1 MNRFARY
8 VLRLHVVPLVVGFG
22 VITVIFALDF
32 LFEYVDLIVSKGV
45 PPLVVGKLFLLGQ
58 GWMIALSVPCS
69 VLVAV
74 LMTFGRLSQ
83 DLEISAMRTSGVA
96 LLTIFC
102 PLVGAAGLLAVG
114 LTLFN
119 NHILPETNHQF
130 ANLMYDIG
138 QKRPAFKLEEG
149 VFLDD
154 FEGYRLLVGHVNA
167 RTSQLGDITIYQLH
181 PDRLPTTITA
191 RSGELEYDPREDAV
205 TFHLRDGEVHEVP
218 KDSPHKD
225 TYRRLVFRRHTL
237 RIAGVGQA
245 LRHTDRTSRSDREMS
260 TRDMLDALHG
270 LDAERRD
277 LLRRAHPV
285 LARYGYRSL
294 EDVDWDAADRSIP
307 ARTSHFA
314 ALLAFVGQLLHRHRP
329 APAPLAPED
338 QAVLQSNLLQLRAVD
353 DQRWSYG
360 VEIQK
365 KFAIPAAC
373 VVFVLI
379 GAPLGLRVRRTGP
392 AVAFASL
399 LFFLFYYVTLVGGEE
414 LAKHGTLSPFLAMW
428 LPNILIG
435 AIGLYLTL
443 REAEVLPR

>member
-8 VLRLHVVPLVVGFG
+8 VLGLHVVPLLVGFG
-22 VITVIFALDF
+22 VITLIFALDF

-45 PPLVVGKLFLLGQ
+45 PPIVVGELFLLGQ

-83 DLEISAMRTSGVA
+83 DHEISAMRTSGVA
-96 LLTIFC
+96 LLGVLL

-119 NHILPETNHQF
+119 NHVLPETNHQF

-154 FEGYRLLVGHVNA
+154 FEGYRLLVGRVNA
-167 RTSQLGDITIYQLH
+167 RTSRLGDITIYQLH
-181 PDRLPTTITA
+181 ADRLPTTITA
-191 RSGELEYDPREDAV
+191 RSGQLEYDPREDAV
-205 TFHLRDGEVHEVP
+205 TFHLQDGEIHEVP
-218 KDSPHKD
+218 KEAALKD
-225 TYRRLVFRRHTL
+225 KYRRLVFRRHTL
-237 RIAGVGQA
+237 RILGVGQA
-245 LRHTDRTSRSDREMS
+245 LRHTDRSARSDREMS
-260 TRDMLDALHG
+260 TRDMRNALKG
-270 LDAERRD
+270 LDAERVEIQ
-277 LLRRAHPV
+277 RRAMP
-285 LARYGYRSL
+285 LLSQYGYHSL
-294 EDVDWDAADRSIP
+294 DDADWVFQEGGPRPREPRFS
-307 ARTSHFA
+307 
-314 ALLAFVGQLLHRHRP
+314 ALLALVAQLFQRP
-329 APAPLAPED
+329 HPVPKPMPPGD
-338 QAVLQSNLLQLRAVD
+338 QASLQSYLLQVRALD

-379 GAPLGLRVRRTGP
+379 GAPLGLRVRRAGP

-399 LFFLFYYVTLVGGEE
+399 LFFLFYYVTLVVGEE
-414 LAKHGTLSPFLAMW
+414 LAKHGHLSPFLSMW
-428 LPNILIG
+428 LPNLVIG
-435 AIGLYLTL
+435 GVGLYLTL